1 MIATNAPLVL
11 EQMASDRQ
19 HHRQA
24 AARSYRLSRLA
35 RGRSAGGAPAES
47 RPARTATAATRTAAA
62 GGAPRA
68 TAAVGSTRATA
79 AVGSTR
85 AGDAADATVPI
96 AGRASLAADVATT
109 STGKV
114 RLERY
119 ASLL

>member
-35 RGRSAGGAPAES
+35 RGRSAGGAPAVG
-47 RPARTATAATRTAAA
+47 RPARIAPRDAAAAATRTAA
-62 GGAPRA
+62 
-68 TAAVGSTRATA
+68 
-79 AVGSTR
+79 
-85 AGDAADATVPI
+85 
-96 AGRASLAADVATT
+96 RASLPASGRGVLA
-109 STGKV
+109 GKG